1 MSSILIT
8 GNTGYIGRSILNLII
23 NKKNKFI
30 FINKKKTYKKKN
42 IKNFHFK
49 DFKQIKNFNIELL
62 IHLAAIDGENPNP
75 KKIIKENKK
84 IDKILIYL
92 QKNNNIKKIL
102 FTSSNKIF
110 ENNYQE
116 IITHKTIPKPKNAYG
131 LSKLRTEKIIKN
143 KFKSFLILRLPS
155 VIGPRLKK
163 GLIFRFLKKI
173 KNNQE
178 IKIYNINNKFNNI
191 FDVKDLVKIINIY
204 LKETSKIKKTF
215 NMCSCDDITILDL
228 LKYLHKIMNKKLKII
243 NSGVSQNYKYYVF
256 KKDKFLKQTKFYKI
270 KKIIKNNLL

>member
-8 GNTGYIGRSILNLII
+8 GNTGYIGRSILNLGI
-23 NKKNKFI
+23 NKNNKFI
-30 FINKKKTYKKKN
+30 FINKKKTYQKKN

-49 DFKQIKNFNIELL
+49 DFKKIKNFNIELL
-62 IHLAAIDGENPNP
+62 IHLAAVDGENLNPNLNP

-102 FTSSNKIF
+102 FSSSNKIF

-116 IITHKTIPKPKNAYG
+116 IITHKTIPKPENAYG
-131 LSKLRTEKIIKN
+131 LSKLCTEKIIKN

-173 KNNQE
+173 KKNKE
-178 IKIYNINNKFNNI
+178 IKIYNINKKFNNI
-191 FDVKDLVKIINIY
+191 FDVKDLIKIINIY
-204 LKETSKIKKTF
+204 LKETGKIKKTF

-228 LKYLHKIMNKKLKII
+228 LKYLHKIMNKKLKI
-243 NSGVSQNYKYYVF
+243 VT
-256 KKDKFLKQTKFYKI
+256 LI
-270 KKIIKNNLL
+270 KTA